1 MNSFL
6 PQKDVPGFAFN
17 CLNTELLKQ
26 EEFDSYPQE
35 FNSSICISNQKASIT
50 AESLKGRLK
59 HRLVVPGLLVLLP
72 PPQTTLHPT
81 LHEGMA
87 LKML

>member
-1 MNSFL
+1 MGQVLLST
-6 PQKDVPGFAFN
+6 A
-17 CLNTELLKQ
+17 LNPELLKQ
-26 EEFDSYPQE
+26 EEFHSYPQE
-35 FNSSICISNQKASIT
+35 FNSSISISNQTASVT
-50 AESLKGRLK
+50 AESLKERLK

-72 PPQTTLHPT
+72 PPQATLHPT